1 MLLYL
6 KKETKNVT
14 CLDSKRM
21 ANFVGFFVVTF
32 CHAEIT
38 YFWRVYIVGSCRMLL
53 YMCILLCPKIAL
65 SICKAQFSIIAFE
78 SWKVSPRLLLSHREI
93 RILSKCVVVEF
104 KKYRISV
111 VNSYV
116 YYDLVVKKANL
127 KSSPLKINV
136 SLQWK
141 NLSIYQSMCACNK
154 T

>member
-1 MLLYL
+1 MIIQLLLFWIPKVWQIL
-6 KKETKNVT
+6 KRRFAGT
-14 CLDSKRM
+14 
-21 ANFVGFFVVTF
+21 FF
-32 CHAEIT
+32 HAET
-38 YFWRVYIVGSCRMLL
+38 SYFWRVYIVGSCRMLL

-93 RILSKCVVVEF
+93 RILSKCVVEF

-111 VNSYV
+111 VRSYV

-136 SLQWK
+136 VPLLQK
-141 NLSIYQSMCACNK
+141 L
-154 T
+154 